1 MSSEHAPS
9 SSDSSTKPGAASPPL
24 PTPKAPAPK
33 PLPAHTVE
41 APKLSSEMS
50 DEIDAAMKAMDA
62 SAAASAGAPAKTE
75 HAKPAPIRGPR
86 VVQAGREQRP
96 GKVVSVGPTDV
107 FLEFGPKDLGVIP
120 RVQFTDET
128 LPKVGDVVEVVVNQR
143 DADGL
148 LVCALPG
155 AVQKADWEMLEP
167 GTVVEAK
174 VVGVNKG
181 GLELEIAKHAAFMPA
196 GQVSLDHIADLSVL
210 IGEKLKC
217 AVVRVDRA
225 GRGNIVLSRK
235 EILLQERKEQA
246 ETLKKTLHEGQV
258 LEGTV
263 RKIMP
268 FGAFIDLGGLD
279 GLVHVSDLTHDR
291 AGHGEKF
298 VARYVKEGEKVKV
311 QVLKVDIENNRLSLG
326 MKQIQDDPFAV
337 ATGQVTEGAEVTGR
351 VTNLTEFGAFV
362 ELSPGVEG
370 LVHISELAWRR
381 VGKVEEIV
389 KKDEII
395 KAKVLKIDPS
405 SRRISLSIKALLAP
419 PEPVAPP
426 QGQEQGGQA
435 GGGRGRPGGGG
446 GFGGG
451 GFGGGRGGF
460 GGRGKD
466 KVQPRALEEIQ
477 KVTPELRRLREKA
490 KMKKELKGGM

>member
-1 MSSEHAPS
+1 MSSEHAHS
-9 SSDSSTKPGAASPPL
+9 SHESPAKPASAPPL
-24 PTPKAPAPK
+24 PTPKPAAPK
-33 PLPAHTVE
+33 PLPAQSVE
-41 APKLSSEMS
+41 APKISAEMNA
-50 DEIDAAMKAMDA
+50 EIDAALKAMDA
-62 SAAASAGAPAKTE
+62 SAAPAPKPAPAGGE
-75 HAKPAPIRGPR
+75 AHAKPAPIRGPR

-107 FLEFGPKDLGVIP
+107 FLEFGPKDLGVVP
-120 RVQFTDET
+120 RVQFTEET
-128 LPKVGDVVEVVVNQR
+128 LPKVGEVVEVVVNQR

-148 LVCALPG
+148 LVCSLPG
-155 AVQKADWEMLEP
+155 AIQKADWEMLEP

-181 GLELEIAKHAAFMPA
+181 GLELELAKHSAFMPA

-210 IGEKLKC
+210 IGERIKC

-235 EILLQERKEQA
+235 EILLKERKEQA

-268 FGAFIDLGGLD
+268 FGAFVDLGGVD

-291 AGHGEKF
+291 VGHGEKF
-298 VARYVKEGEKVKV
+298 VQRYIKEGEKVKV
-311 QVLKVDIENNRLSLG
+311 QVLKVDLENNRLSLG
-326 MKQIQDDPFAV
+326 IKQIQADPFAV
-337 ATGQVTEGAEVTGR
+337 ATGQVTEGAEVNGR
-351 VTNLTEFGAFV
+351 VTNITEFGAFV

-370 LVHISELAWRR
+370 LVHISELAWKR

-395 KAKVLKIDPS
+395 KAKVLKIDPG

-419 PEPVAPP
+419 PEPAQP
-426 QGQEQGGQA
+426 QGQEAGQGGGQ
-435 GGGRGRPGGGG
+435 GRGRGGPGGGFGG

-451 GFGGGRGGF
+451 GFGGR